1 MERKKTK
8 NVKENKKIKNI
19 KIDKSVDDSN
29 EIKAFIIIVAVIVLL
44 IGAIYGL
51 TELFKE
57 ETVLDNSVP
66 GEINYDVVT
75 VGTILNRPYEEYYVL
90 VYNQEDDEA
99 PIYAAVLSKYM
110 ENSAEKDYIKMFYCD
125 LHNSL
130 NKGYYNVNNDNK
142 SNPKAAKTEDFDF
155 GDITLIKIKN
165 GKITKYIEK
174 IEEIKE
180 VLK

>member
-8 NVKENKKIKNI
+8 SVKENKKIKNI
-19 KIDKSVDDSN
+19 KLDKSVDDSN
-29 EIKAFIIIVAVIVLL
+29 EIKAFIIIVVVIVLL

-57 ETVLDNSVP
+57 EPVLDNSVS

-75 VGTILNRPYEEYYVL
+75 VGTLLNRPYEEYYVL

-110 ENSAEKDYIKMFYCD
+110 E
-125 LHNSL
+125 
-130 NKGYYNVNNDNK
+130 K
-142 SNPKAAKTEDFDF
+142 SS
-155 GDITLIKIKN
+155 
-165 GKITKYIEK
+165 
-174 IEEIKE
+174 
-180 VLK
+180 

>member
-44 IGAIYGL
+44 IGAIYGM

-57 ETVLDNSVP
+57 ESILDNSVP

-75 VGTILNRPYEEYYVL
+75 VGTLLNRPYEEYYVL
-90 VYNQEDDEA
+90 VYNQEDGDA
-99 PIYAAVLSKYM
+99 SIYSALLSKYM
-110 ENSAEKDYIKMFYCD
+110 ENSTQKDYIKIFYCD
-125 LHNSL
+125 LSNNL
-130 NKGYYNVNNDNK
+130 NKEYYNVNNDNK
-142 SNPKAAKTEDFDF
+142 SNPKAVKTQDFNF
-155 GDITLIKIKN
+155 GDITLIEVKN

-174 IEEIKE
+174 LEKIKE